1 MISTQKPKKN
11 PNSRFGGLYPRVS
24 QLFGSWSGSSVCLI
38 LLSSASVRARCVQLD
53 RSTRTFVRVPRSF
66 VCLYTKT
73 MPPGEKNA
81 LGVPRVP
88 PVYHLDSRV
97 LVHLDRPWAVVL
109 SRKIVPCTACTTK
122 KTLVLTIITL
132 LYFTFKIQIPSKV
145 LVHLVHRHLIPYSV
159 TLLRVPLLL
168 KCWYTPLA
176 NQL

>member
-73 MPPGEKNA
+73 MPPGEKTRS
-81 LGVPRVP
+81 L
-88 PVYHLDSRV
+88 YHG
-97 LVHLDRPWAVVL
+97 
-109 SRKIVPCTACTTK
+109 CTTH
-122 KTLVLTIITL
+122 LYLLYSITL
-132 LYFTFKIQIPSKV
+132 LYFTFKIQIDLKV
-145 LVHLVHRHLIPYSV
+145 LVHLVHQHLIPYSV
-159 TLLRVPLLL
+159 TLLGVPLLL
-168 KCWYTPLA
+168 KCWYTHPC
-176 NQL
+176 

>member
-97 LVHLDRPWAVVL
+97 LVHLDRPWTVVL
-109 SRKIVPCTACTTK
+109 SQKNTPCTRCTTK
-122 KTLVLTIITL
+122 NTLVLTI
-132 LYFTFKIQIPSKV
+132 
-145 LVHLVHRHLIPYSV
+145 
-159 TLLRVPLLL
+159 
-168 KCWYTPLA
+168 
-176 NQL
+176 

>member
-73 MPPGEKNA
+73 TLPGEKNA
-81 LGVPRVP
+81 LGVPASTTL
-88 PVYHLDSRV
+88 YQLDSKV
-97 LVHLDRPWAVVL
+97 LVQSNRPWAVVL
-109 SRKIVPCTACTTK
+109 RQQFASSTASTTK
-122 KTLVLTIITL
+122 KALVLTI
-132 LYFTFKIQIPSKV
+132 
-145 LVHLVHRHLIPYSV
+145 
-159 TLLRVPLLL
+159 
-168 KCWYTPLA
+168 
-176 NQL
+176 